1 MHCPVCSSKE
11 TRVVDS
17 RIIQDG
23 MAVKRRR
30 ECEKCS
36 YRFSTKEETEL
47 LDLVV
52 IKGDGKREA
61 YLRNKL
67 EKGLLVSLSKRPYTQ
82 EKLDR
87 MVHSIER
94 SIQKRKKR
102 EILSKDI
109 GEIVMK
115 HLKKFDKVAYVRFAS
130 VYRSFEDVEGFQD
143 TVNALSP
150 KKRKRK

>member
-36 YRFSTKEETEL
+36 YRFSTKEEMEL

-52 IKGDGKREA
+52 IKGDGKRES
-61 YLRNKL
+61 YSRHKM
-67 EKGLLVSLSKRPYTQ
+67 EKGLLISLSKRPYTQ

-87 MVHSIER
+87 MVNSIER

-102 EILSKDI
+102 EILSKEI

-130 VYRSFEDVEGFQD
+130 VYRSFEDVEGFQNA
-143 TVNALSP
+143 VNALSP
-150 KKRKRK
+150 RKKK

>member
-1 MHCPVCSSKE
+1 MYCPVCSSKE

-36 YRFSTKEETEL
+36 YRFSTKEEMEL

-52 IKGDGKREA
+52 IKGDGKRES
-61 YLRNKL
+61 YSRNKM
-67 EKGLLVSLSKRPYTQ
+67 EKGLLISLSKRPYTQ

-87 MVHSIER
+87 MVNSIER
-94 SIQKRKKR
+94 AIQKRRKR
-102 EILSKDI
+102 EILSKEI

-130 VYRSFEDVEGFQD
+130 VYRSFEDVEGFQNA
-143 TVNALSP
+143 VNALSP
-150 KKRKRK
+150 RKKK